1 MNANS
6 KLPVPTTINDWL
18 VRATTEFERANIS
31 TARLDA
37 ELLLCHMLGVDR
49 TWLIAHANDSLAM
62 SALSQKGGT
71 RREGL
76 KDYGERLILKR
87 LRREPIA
94 YLVGHK
100 EFYGRD
106 FTVTPDV
113 LIPRPETEAMI
124 ELLAPIAD
132 KAKTLIDVGTG
143 SGAIAITVK
152 LTHAHLDVE
161 AVDVS

>member
-62 SALSQKGGT
+62 SALSQKGGS

-94 YLVGHK
+94 YLVGN
-100 EFYGRD
+100 
-106 FTVTPDV
+106 
-113 LIPRPETEAMI
+113 
-124 ELLAPIAD
+124 
-132 KAKTLIDVGTG
+132 
-143 SGAIAITVK
+143 GAY
-152 LTHAHLDVE
+152 
-161 AVDVS
+161 